1 MFGPTVYVLLCYRG
15 RSQDAITKALDK
27 AKANGFYLGLERN
40 WLDLEVA
47 E

>member
-1 MFGPTVYVLLCYRG
+1 MVPLCTYAVCYRG